1 VTATPAEADWY
12 VDFISPYV
20 HLQAEM
26 LAREP
31 LPVRLRVRP
40 VLFAGLLERWGHK
53 GPAEIPGK
61 RTFTFRNVV
70 WRAHRL
76 GLTLRAPPYHPFNPL
91 RLLRLAVVLEA
102 DFDTALALSRF
113 VWRDGRAPDDDHAWR
128 ELTTALSVADADA
141 RIADPEVKARLRE
154 NGERA
159 IAQGVFGVP
168 TLVIGGQLFWG
179 ADATDM
185 ARDWLAGAPVF
196 ASEEMQRA
204 DTLPEGRHRPSRPMR
219 E

>member
-1 VTATPAEADWY
+1 VTATPSEADWY

-26 LAREP
+26 LARDP

-40 VLFAGLLERWGHK
+40 LLFAGLLERWRHK

-61 RTFTFRNVV
+61 RIFTFRNVV
-70 WRAHRL
+70 WRAQRL

-91 RLLRLAVVLEA
+91 RLLRLAVALDAE
-102 DFDTALALSRF
+102 FDTALALSRF
-113 VWRDGRAPDDDHAWR
+113 VWRDGNAPDDDRAWG
-128 ELTTALSVADADA
+128 ELIAALKVPDANA
-141 RIADPEVKARLRE
+141 RIADPGVKARLRE

-196 ASEEMQRA
+196 ASDEMRRA
-204 DTLPEGRHRPSRPMR
+204 DALPEGRHRASRDR
-219 E
+219 